1 MQKKLEAVINEME
14 EIDDNSFDSRKYS
27 LICIGIGFISNPEIY
42 LEENKGNE
50 HKEDAKE
57 EAKQITERINSG
69 TRIVGKIC
77 QKYEIFQLFVFD
89 F

>member
-77 QKYEIFQLFVFD
+77 LKYEIFQLFIFD